1 MDKTS
6 SQSQKHP
13 IPGRKYRVVYDKAGC
28 IGVGACEAAAPLFW
42 KLQEDGKATFVP
54 KEAKK
59 SETAEEL
66 IIDGKDFKVN
76 LEAAE
81 VCPVQ
86 VIKIFD
92 EETGEQIFP

>member
-1 MDKTS
+1 MS
-6 SQSQKHP
+6 KHP
-13 IPGRKYRVVYDKAGC
+13 IPGRKYKVVYDKEGC

-42 KLQEDGKATFVP
+42 KLQENGVATLIP

-59 SETAEEL
+59 EDGREEL

>member
-1 MDKTS
+1 MTEK
-6 SQSQKHP
+6 QKHP
-13 IPGRKYRVVYDKAGC
+13 IPGRKYRIVYDKAGC

-42 KLQEDGKATFVP
+42 KLLEDGKATFVP

-59 SETAEEL
+59 NDTSEEL

-92 EETGEQIFP
+92 EETKEQIFP